1 MRALAVGVTVS
12 RQYLKKKEKKRKKK
26 KKKRKRKKRKRKR
39 NLSFS
44 GNVDILPLALVYTAA
59 CMSESEPTGKFMV
72 ICHAA
77 VRAMHVN
84 GRS

>member
-1 MRALAVGVTVS
+1 VRALAIGVTVS
-12 RQYLKKKEKKRKKK
+12 RQYLKKKKKKKRKRKKK

-59 CMSESEPTGKFMV
+59 CPKASLLENSW
-72 ICHAA
+72 
-77 VRAMHVN
+77 
-84 GRS
+84 